1 VPEYLSTPI
10 DTIGKLMAWKARS
23 TARVFGCCID
33 CGRSGDI
40 DLAALAEKVGP
51 DWVFI
56 NRRWP
61 VKCGRCG
68 SRNVE
73 TRIAGK

>member
-1 VPEYLSTPI
+1 
-10 DTIGKLMAWKARS
+10 
-23 TARVFGCCID
+23 VFGCCVD

-40 DLAALAEKVGP
+40 DLAALAAKVGE

>member
-1 VPEYLSTPI
+1 MEHSLPI
-10 DTIGKLMAWKARS
+10 DTLGRLMMARMR
-23 TARVFGCCID
+23 AYGCCLD
-33 CGRSGDI
+33 CQHFGDI
-40 DLAALAEKVGP
+40 DLAALAARVGE

-56 NRRWP
+56 NRHWP
-61 VKCGRCG
+61 VKCGRCA